1 MVYNAADLVAI
12 REIDRGS
19 NPGVSTSGVD
29 PQGHKVTFRSY
40 VDIWSASRIN
50 ADYQPASIGTKQP
63 VSAQTDFQPVSCR
76 SNHGAK
82 PPGNGRFPYVLRP
95 GTGRLLAVSFP
106 DRKLREAPW
115 LHAQSY
121 QIAAL
126 VTSLQR
132 LPVVLYQ
139 SRKKMPSRS

>member
-1 MVYNAADLVAI
+1 MVYKAADLVAI
-12 REIDRGS
+12 CKIGS
-19 NPGVSTSGVD
+19 NPGVSTLGVD
-29 PQGHKVTFRSY
+29 PREHKVTFWLY
-40 VDIWSASRIN
+40 VDIWPASRIN
-50 ADYQPASIGTKQP
+50 ASYQPASIGTKQP
-63 VSAQTDFQPVSCR
+63 LSAQTGFQPVSCR

-82 PPGNGRFPYVLRP
+82 PPGNGQFPYVLRP

-106 DRKLREAPW
+106 HSELREALL

-132 LPVVLYQ
+132 LPVVSYQ
-139 SRKKMPSRS
+139 SRKKMPVRS